1 MTEDVEPLPFRH
13 CTDCGQTIFD
23 GHTDSYAVI
32 DGAYLCINCAEYW
45 AADALSDA
53 EQEARTHFDALRAN
67 HVPTTPHIPKAS
79 HV

>member
-32 DGAYLCINCAEYW
+32 DGAYLCLDCAQQW
-45 AADALSDA
+45 ADEANDLRD
-53 EQEARTHFDALRAN
+53 EQEANDQQDVLPNPERLR
-67 HVPTTPHIPKAS
+67 
-79 HV
+79 